1 MKKKHAKDKF
11 RLFSRQSTQ
20 KVDDYTA
27 KSDVVFKKLNIAW
40 SIQAVEREIKMEIGL
55 VRNRWEMASKRD
67 RMNVDTCSRSQSLVG
82 DNEKSVVWGWFP
94 ASSTH
99 WLISSSFLSWLL
111 FFSSN
116 IACIPK
122 NDEIPRRC
130 IEVDC
135 LWSR

>member
-67 RMNVDTCSRSQSLVG
+67 QMNVDTCSRSQSLVG